1 MNGDA
6 FGPLTGL
13 VGTVGSIFAAG
24 IAIALTWRGRARWEP
39 SETDIAK
46 GPERV
51 GGLVT
56 AVLIVILFVVTRPQ
70 GSVGL
75 LPVLA
80 IFLLL
85 VCVASLLAYSYITG
99 TNTYDDAKRDRK
111 IIGGFKLTPRAKREM
126 RAQKLTEQRFFGTV
140 EYDPDEVWPR
150 SSRSLAK
157 LVFVALY
164 LLLVVSGTV
173 AIAAAAI
180 LIEKQGTAPAP
191 TESPEPS
198 STALPA
204 PSPSS
209 SASASITPTSTPSP
223 TAIVDERTLKWVE
236 TGDPTMAAID
246 GGVFEVGKSVWL
258 AELFPDS
265 PPSRFKVL
273 ERIDPSLPVELRNAL
288 RNFSFPEFEPVVN
301 GYRAIS
307 DSAWKLPTP
316 IEGIG
321 YRTFYFVDENP
332 EGEEVRSGTI
342 TSGTLKITVAS
353 SDAGCKQVGE
363 DGIIV
368 GEVGAAGT
376 CIALSLAAARD
387 PTFDATLLVPWGNG
401 DTDLIAAV
409 RSSMDEVS
417 ERLGNANPPVAF
429 NSGQA
434 MGSFL
439 ERNDAFLPNSQPND
453 WGLDLV
459 EDSMVVAPDLPQVL
473 HVDLDLGS
481 SASAMVAVRLV
492 DRATGEVF
500 LSPLLPI
507 ATTGNGR
514 PTITIETPA
523 SDITGGASVP
533 YDDYGSGSKSYGY
546 VNVEARA
553 DDPEDGR
560 LSEGSIV
567 WTTDRTDLQ
576 DALIGEGEEPRL
588 QLWAPTCEDGAVHTI
603 TATARDSNGG
613 EATAQRVIE
622 VGIGSGQSCGVTLGH
637 ATLRRVSDGDQHR
650 KRVSMPQ
657 MNNAAGVASRRGRLR
672 RPNQ

>member
-24 IAIALTWRGRARWEP
+24 VAIALTWRGRARWEP

-70 GSVGL
+70 GSGGL
-75 LPVLA
+75 LPILA
-80 IFLLL
+80 IFLLV

-99 TNTYDDAKRDRK
+99 TNTYDDGKRDRK

-126 RAQKLTEQRFFGTV
+126 RARKLTEQRFFGTV
-140 EYDPDEVWPR
+140 DFDPDEVWPR

-180 LIEKQGTAPAP
+180 LIEKQGTASAP
-191 TESPEPS
+191 TPSASPEPS
-198 STALPA
+198 STAF
-204 PSPSS
+204 PSATPSS
-209 SASASITPTSTPSP
+209 TASASITPSLTPPP
-223 TAIVDERTLKWVE
+223 TPTVDERTLKWVE

-258 AELFPDS
+258 AELFPAS
-265 PPSRFKVL
+265 PPSGFKVV

-288 RNFSFPEFEPVVN
+288 KNFSFPEFEPVVN
-301 GYRAIS
+301 GFRAIS

-353 SDAGCKQVGE
+353 SDAGCAQVGD
-363 DGIIV
+363 DGVIV
-368 GEVGAAGT
+368 GEVGAGT

-409 RSSMDEVS
+409 RESMDEVS

-429 NSGQA
+429 DSGQA

-439 ERNDAFLPNSQPND
+439 ERNDAFLPDSQPDD
-453 WGLDLV
+453 WGLELV
-459 EDSMVVAPDLPQVL
+459 EDSMVVAPEAPQVL
-473 HVDLDLGS
+473 HVELELGS

-507 ATTGNGR
+507 AATGNA
-514 PTITIETPA
+514 PPSITIQTP
-523 SDITGGASVP
+523 GGDRIGEARVS
-533 YDDYGSGSKSYGY
+533 YDDYGAGSKSYGY

-553 DDPEDGR
+553 DDPEDGQ
-560 LSEGSIV
+560 LSGGSIV
-567 WTTDRTDLQ
+567 WTTNRTDLQ
-576 DALIGEGEEPRL
+576 DALLGEGEEPTL
-588 QLWAPTCEDGAVHTI
+588 QLWAPTCEEGAVHTV
-603 TATARDSNGG
+603 TATARDSAGG
-613 EATAQRVIE
+613 EDTTQRVIE
-622 VGIGSGQSCGVTLGH
+622 VGLGVGQSCG
-637 ATLRRVSDGDQHR
+637 
-650 KRVSMPQ
+650 
-657 MNNAAGVASRRGRLR
+657 
-672 RPNQ
+672 